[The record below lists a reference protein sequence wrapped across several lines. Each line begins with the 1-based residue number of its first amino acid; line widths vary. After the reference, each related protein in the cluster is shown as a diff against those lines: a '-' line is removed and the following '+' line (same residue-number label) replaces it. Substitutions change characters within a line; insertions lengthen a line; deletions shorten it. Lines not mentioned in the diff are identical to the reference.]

1 MTLTYMYSY
10 GDIPNAQVDD
20 RLKDVKITASARPVL
35 NFDQHR
41 FPEDIRN
48 ALGLS
53 DPTITVTPT
62 DNGDPKIR
70 VIHRADDLVLA
81 VMLVPGASSHY
92 HCETYYKHRGYEV
105 HNRHNDTNPVKGSG
119 EMVEDLRRMVERDPA
134 LKEVHAQ
141 MNARVLSEF
150 AHLELSEDELGLE

>member
-1 MTLTYMYSY
+1 MTVTYMYSY

-62 DNGDPKIR
+62 DNGVPKIR

-92 HCETYYKHRGYEV
+92 HCEMHR
-105 HNRHNDTNPVKGSG
+105 RCDDTNPVKGSG
-119 EMVEDLRRMVERDPA
+119 EMVEDLRRTVERDPA
-134 LKEVHAQ
+134 LKAAHAQ

>member
-1 MTLTYMYSY
+1 MTYVYAY

-20 RLKDVKITASARPVL
+20 RLKDVKITSSARPVL

-41 FPEDIRN
+41 FPDEIRN
-48 ALGLS
+48 GLNLS

-62 DNGDPKIR
+62 ASGDPKIR

-81 VMLVPGASSHY
+81 VMLVPGASSQY
-92 HCETYYKHRGYEV
+92 HCETYYKHGDHEV
-105 HNRHNDTNPVKGSG
+105 HRRCDDTNPVKGSG
-119 EMVEDLRRMVERDPA
+119 EMVEDLRRTVERDPA
-134 LKEVHAQ
+134 LKAAHERL
-141 MNARVLSEF
+141 NARVLTEF

>member
-1 MTLTYMYSY
+1 MTVTYMYTY

-35 NFDQHR
+35 NFGQHR

-62 DNGDPKIR
+62 DSGDPKIR
-70 VIHRADDLVLA
+70 VVHRADGLVLA

-92 HCETYYKHRGYEV
+92 HCETYYKHGDYEV
-105 HNRHNDTNPVKGSG
+105 HAKYDDTNPVKGSG
-119 EMVEDLRRMVERDPA
+119 EMVEDLRRTVERDPA

-150 AHLELSEDELGLE
+150 AHLE